1 MGTACAIVTSRA
13 HGAGDPVGV
22 ARTVRVAQTLAFVL
36 TLGLCLAAAHFAVP
50 LLAALGAPPE
60 VARVGAGYFAF
71 TVLAL
76 PLMMNAAITT
86 ATFRALGH
94 APTPMAI
101 SIVAVLVN
109 AVLAY
114 VLVTGWG
121 GLFQS
126 LVCWGRQAR
135 TSRPRLFGRGCCCGC
150 STSGPAAFP
159 RPGPSLRLLGVTS
172 RQNCCAWHFPWP
184 LPCFRG
190 VAGLFSTPCCWGVW
204 APLRWPSVKWFSRS
218 GASSWLPRMGCPPQV
233 QRSLGTLWGPAA
245 PPGPPVGACAPAR
258 RRVHGERLWV
268 LFMGSAFFLP
278 HLYPGMG
285 AQTLHIAFWDVVING
300 AFQVF
305 KARNMILGGGVVP
318 SGGDTRVAVIG
329 DLIGPFA
336 VGLLLAFLL
345 AFPLGLG
352 GLGGSLP
359 AGSRMRWSKPV
370 CSPDALARTDASGPS
385 SRGWARRIVH
395 PRSLERGIPW
405 GCASSSEARSGQII

>member
-121 GLFQS
+121 ACSRAWSAGGGRRELHGPGCSGGVAVVAAPRPVQRRSRGLAQ
-126 LVCWGRQAR
+126 V
-135 TSRPRLFGRGCCCGC
+135 CGC
-150 STSGPAAFP
+150 
-159 RPGPSLRLLGVTS
+159 
-172 RQNCCAWHFPWP
+172 
-184 LPCFRG
+184 
-190 VAGLFSTPCCWGVW
+190 W
-204 APLRWPSVKWFSRS
+204 A
-218 GASSWLPRMGCPPQV
+218 
-233 QRSLGTLWGPAA
+233 
-245 PPGPPVGACAPAR
+245 
-258 RRVHGERLWV
+258 
-268 LFMGSAFFLP
+268 
-278 HLYPGMG
+278 
-285 AQTLHIAFWDVVING
+285 
-300 AFQVF
+300 
-305 KARNMILGGGVVP
+305 
-318 SGGDTRVAVIG
+318 
-329 DLIGPFA
+329 
-336 VGLLLAFLL
+336 
-345 AFPLGLG
+345 
-352 GLGGSLP
+352 
-359 AGSRMRWSKPV
+359 
-370 CSPDALARTDASGPS
+370 
-385 SRGWARRIVH
+385 
-395 PRSLERGIPW
+395 
-405 GCASSSEARSGQII
+405 